1 MDTSRKRYFYCRSL
15 HHSLEPMNWPRIKEN
30 GFDLNIKRED
40 LPFFITFFRELH
52 SYYADRASWVPES
65 YQRYMDEIAQFFK
78 EQSNEMIYCS
88 SIQTE
93 AKSYVIPFT
102 DFVAAFMLADEAFER
117 IFKESKQMEHH
128 SRKCS
133 RTISASIYLPMRT
146 KRSLFSIT
154 YQNLFTITINK
165 GSYRCCTIH
174 GKITRQ
180 SKQLLVCM

>member
-128 SRKCS
+128 FEKVLTYYKRFNLLADANKAQF
-133 RTISASIYLPMRT
+133 ILDHLPE
-146 KRSLFSIT
+146 
-154 YQNLFTITINK
+154 
-165 GSYRCCTIH
+165 
-174 GKITRQ
+174 
-180 SKQLLVCM
+180 LVYHHD